1 MYSNK
6 YIIIYAAVMVV
17 IVATLL
23 ATAAMQ
29 LKPYQERNVRIE
41 KMQNILTS
49 VAVGSTPENA
59 EKFFDQYIKEEIVI
73 NNNGEVIGNNA
84 FETDLAAEL
93 KKPESSRNYPLFI
106 AEKEGKSFYIIPMRG
121 KGLWGPIWGYVAL
134 EDDLNT
140 VYGTN
145 FDHKSETPGLGAE
158 INEEPF
164 QQQFVGKKIFDEEG
178 NFISILVKKGGAG
191 EGELHEVD
199 AISGGTITSDGVTNM
214 LRNGLGSYLPYFK
227 NQRKQ
232 S

>member
-17 IVATLL
+17 IVATVL
-23 ATAAMQ
+23 ATAAIQ
-29 LKPYQERNVRIE
+29 LKPFQERNVRIE

-49 VAVGSTPENA
+49 VGIESTPENA
-59 EKFFDQYIKEEIVI
+59 EKIYDQYIKEEIVI
-73 NNNGEVIGNNA
+73 NNNGEVIGNKA
-84 FETDLAAEL
+84 FEIDLANEL
-93 KKPESSRNYPLFI
+93 KKPEANRNYPLFI
-106 AEKEGKSFYIIPMRG
+106 AETGGQKYYIVPMRG

-134 EDDLNT
+134 ESDLNT

-158 INEEPF
+158 INETPF

-178 NFISILVKKGGAG
+178 KFTSILVRKGGAR
-191 EGELHEVD
+191 EGDLHEVD
-199 AISGGTITSDGVTNM
+199 AISGGTITSDGVTKM
-214 LRNGLGSYLPYFK
+214 LRDGIGNYLPYFEK
-227 NQRKQ
+227 QRRQ